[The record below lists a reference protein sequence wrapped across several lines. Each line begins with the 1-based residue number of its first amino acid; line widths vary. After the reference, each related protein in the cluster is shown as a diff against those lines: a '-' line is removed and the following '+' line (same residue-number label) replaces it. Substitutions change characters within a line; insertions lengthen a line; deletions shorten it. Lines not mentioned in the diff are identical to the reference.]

1 MEQKIVSER
10 IRTVKSSL
18 ENAEQNFRDNNGM
31 RGELDL
37 MLAEAEFKNLRRK
50 SNVPWN
56 WNRHMLA
63 ACTAILLVLAGF
75 GGWYYHSVS
84 AQNAMQ
90 AEVTQSAV
98 KAPEPAKEVKST
110 AVSGKEAYA
119 GEVPAETPV
128 TRPVVTNAD
137 MRRLV
142 RSARTELSK

>member
-18 ENAEQNFRDNNGM
+18 ENAEQNFLDNNGM

-37 MLAEAEFKNLRRK
+37 MLAEAELKNLRRK
-50 SNVPWN
+50 SDVPWN

-63 ACTAILLVLAGF
+63 ACTAILLFLAGF

-98 KAPEPAKEVKST
+98 KAPEPAKEVKS
-110 AVSGKEAYA
+110 AVVSGKEAYA
-119 GEVPAETPV
+119 GEVPSETPV